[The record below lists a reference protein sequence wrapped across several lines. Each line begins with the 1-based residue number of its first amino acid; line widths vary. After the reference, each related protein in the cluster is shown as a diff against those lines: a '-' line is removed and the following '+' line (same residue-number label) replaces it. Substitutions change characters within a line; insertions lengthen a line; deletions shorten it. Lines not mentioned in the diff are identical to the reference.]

1 MSVAYLLATNPETF
15 EFFRN
20 NKIDLYHGTNG
31 KALNG
36 IIQNGMSSFKEM
48 RDKGIDVETGE
59 KWSRNNENKR
69 NFISFTDD
77 LNTVSSYAYS
87 KSSPEE
93 AENEMNFGV
102 VIGMSSKNLKN
113 LEKTR
118 VGSDLPEIGIMGNI
132 PIEYIDSISVPKEKV
147 EIVKKMVG
155 NKQITVLPYD
165 MDIPFYI
172 DELETYID
180 FDKLSQRVSEA
191 QKDRENTEKVPNK
204 KMLTVKQ
211 IGKATIKALTEDK
224 MKITEMFN
232 RLKNLLKEKGI
243 GK

>member
-59 KWSRNNENKR
+59 KWSRNNEHKR

-132 PIEYIDSISVPKEKV
+132 QIPI
-147 EIVKKMVG
+147 
-155 NKQITVLPYD
+155 
-165 MDIPFYI
+165 
-172 DELETYID
+172 
-180 FDKLSQRVSEA
+180 
-191 QKDRENTEKVPNK
+191 
-204 KMLTVKQ
+204 
-211 IGKATIKALTEDK
+211 
-224 MKITEMFN
+224 
-232 RLKNLLKEKGI
+232 
-243 GK
+243 